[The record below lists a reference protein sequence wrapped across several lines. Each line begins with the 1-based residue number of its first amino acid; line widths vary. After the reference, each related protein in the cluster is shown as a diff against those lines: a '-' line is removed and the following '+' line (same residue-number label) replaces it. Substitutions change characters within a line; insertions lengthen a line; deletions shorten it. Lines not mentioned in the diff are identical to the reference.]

1 MAVKVHLVDG
11 TFELFRCFHGAPR
24 HTNAQGEEV
33 GAVRGLLHTLLS
45 LLKGDDVSHVAVA
58 FDALPAARGPM
69 SDEPGV
75 LIRRQA
81 PLALEAVRALGIRLW
96 PMVRFQ
102 ADDALAT
109 GARVLRD
116 DPGVEQVVLCTADT
130 DLFQCIRG
138 ERVVALNRISKTITD
153 EVAFRARY
161 GVAPAQFPDYLALV
175 GASAKGLPGVPRWGR
190 RTTAAMLGRYGT
202 IERIPAD
209 TADWGPRVAGKE
221 RLAEELLAR
230 RDEALLVKR
239 LATLRDDL
247 AVDCSPSALTWRGL
261 DEPRLA
267 DIVARI
273 EATDLFPRIERW
285 RPEHVAGSA
294 FQAGSTAASCSKS
307 KRRRDGKA
315 NDIHV

>member
-1 MAVKVHLVDG
+1 MAFKVHLVDG

-69 SDEPGV
+69 SDEPGL

-116 DPGVEQVVLCTADT
+116 DPGVGQVVLCTTDT

-138 ERVVALNRISKTITD
+138 ERVVVLDRIRKRVTN
-153 EVAFRARY
+153 EAVFRSRY
-161 GVAPAQFPDYLALV
+161 GIAPWQFPDYLALV
-175 GASAKGLPGVPRWGR
+175 GAPAKGLPGVPRWGR
-190 RTTAAMLGRYGT
+190 RTTAAMLGRYGV
-202 IERIPAD
+202 IEDIPAD
-209 TADWGPRVAGKE
+209 AADWEPRVAGKV
-221 RLAEELLAR
+221 RLADELVAR

-247 AVDCSPSALTWRGL
+247 PIDCSLSALAWQSL

-267 DIVARI
+267 DVVARA
-273 EATDLFPRIERW
+273 EATDLWPRIERW
-285 RPEHVAGSA
+285 
-294 FQAGSTAASCSKS
+294 
-307 KRRRDGKA
+307 
-315 NDIHV
+315 